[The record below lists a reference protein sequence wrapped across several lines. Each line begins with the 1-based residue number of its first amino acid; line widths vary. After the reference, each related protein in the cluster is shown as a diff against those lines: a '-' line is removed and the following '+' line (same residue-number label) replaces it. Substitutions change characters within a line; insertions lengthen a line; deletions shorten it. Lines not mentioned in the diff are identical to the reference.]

1 MSFNAQA
8 YGGGTF
14 GSHLFSFV
22 LLTTKY
28 SRYDTTASSGNRPS
42 KERFSPPPPTH
53 TGGDQNL
60 FWAIKTEEN
69 ASSHH
74 TP

>member
-28 SRYDTTASSGNRPS
+28 SRYDTTASSDNTYHTTL
-42 KERFSPPPPTH
+42 PTI
-53 TGGDQNL
+53 T
-60 FWAIKTEEN
+60 
-69 ASSHH
+69 
-74 TP
+74 